1 MGEYLDRRLTDSLRD
16 TVRQRTFERYESL
29 VRVHIKLAF
38 MHVKLKDLTSNHGV
52 RRQDEEHL
60 QGKRPEEQPATALPP
75 MAEGGRPVYALWHLS
90 AGVIGTG
97 EREPPGQPRRRTH
110 GRSSPELGRRRWA

>member
-1 MGEYLDRRLTDSLRD
+1 VGEYLDRRLTDSLRD

-52 RRQDEEHL
+52 RRS
-60 QGKRPEEQPATALPP
+60 
-75 MAEGGRPVYALWHLS
+75 GRGAS
-90 AGVIGTG
+90 AG
-97 EREPPGQPRRRTH
+97 
-110 GRSSPELGRRRWA
+110 